1 MAAAKGTILVTGANG
16 GLGSAIVKQ
25 VVSNPELAA
34 FHGLYAVRDAAA
46 APSLRAALAGNPS
59 HAHDIFSQDLTN
71 LDSVRLTASA
81 IVTRIA
87 AGEIPPIRVLILC
100 AGCRDFGKQ
109 TWSEDGLDAT
119 FGGNYLGH
127 WLLTLLLLGS
137 VEKENGRIVIIGT
150 QAHDPYD
157 KRNVSTKAFIEDKYK
172 TIIHHETGVQEIAQ
186 GNWSW
191 GSAQEDQSFQGG
203 TRRYGA
209 AKLFLIMFQHEL
221 QRRLDRDPALT
232 RICILG
238 VDPGTMIT
246 GLPRHAPWFI
256 RVLIF
261 QIVFPIIA
269 ALMPN
274 GPVRSTRKS
283 ASHVVSAAL
292 DSTPELGEY
301 PKDRYLNDLEPFET
315 SAESRDLK
323 KAELVWKE
331 SVRLAQLKR
340 EETSLVDWQ

>member
-1 MAAAKGTILVTGANG
+1 MAAAKGTIVVTGANG
-16 GLGSAIVKQ
+16 GLGSAVVKQ
-25 VVSNPELAA
+25 IVSKPELAA
-34 FHGLYAVRDAAA
+34 FHGLYAVRDAAV

-59 HAHDIFSQDLTN
+59 HAHDIFSQELTN

-81 IVTRIA
+81 INTRIA

-109 TWSEDGLDAT
+109 TRSENGLDTT
-119 FGGNYLGH
+119 FGGNYLGPRR
-127 WLLTLLLLGS
+127 S
-137 VEKENGRIVIIGT
+137 
-150 QAHDPYD
+150 PYD
-157 KRNVSTKAFIEDKYK
+157 KRNVSTKAFIDDKYK
-172 TIIHHETGVQEIAQ
+172 TIIHHETSVKEIAQ

-232 RICILG
+232 KICILG
-238 VDPGTMIT
+238 VDPGTMLT

-261 QIVFPIIA
+261 QIIFPIIA

-274 GPVRSTRKS
+274 GPVRSTQLS
-283 ASHVVSAAL
+283 ASHVLGAAF
-292 DSTPELGEY
+292 DSTPDLGEY
-301 PKDRYLNDLEPFET
+301 PRDRYLNGAESLET
-315 SAESRDLK
+315 SAESRDVQ
-323 KAELVWKE
+323 KAEVVWKE
-331 SVRLAQLKR
+331 SVRLSQLKKD
-340 EETSLVDWQ
+340 ETVLVDWQ